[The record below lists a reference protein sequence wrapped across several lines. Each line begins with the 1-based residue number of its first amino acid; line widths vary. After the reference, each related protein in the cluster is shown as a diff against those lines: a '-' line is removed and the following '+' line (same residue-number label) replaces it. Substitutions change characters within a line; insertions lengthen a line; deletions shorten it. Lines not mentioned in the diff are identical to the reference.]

1 MNVTVLI
8 VCTVPTSRV
17 DVSGE
22 FSRFF
27 SVFCIIKYLLHMQC
41 IGNIM
46 CHCGTKSSVTNQ

>member
-17 DVSGE
+17 DVSGVE

-27 SVFCIIKYLLHMQC
+27 LGVLH
-41 IGNIM
+41 N
-46 CHCGTKSSVTNQ
+46 

>member
-8 VCTVPTSRV
+8 VCTVLSNV
-17 DVSGE
+17 DVFGE

-27 SVFCIIKYLLHMQC
+27 LLFCIIKYLLHMQC

-46 CHCGTKSSVTNQ
+46 CHCGTNI